1 MREDGKGSIF
11 CYHGFRQHEWVWLP
25 KPIWKRPFFFT
36 TIQKKKNR
44 PNKNVK
50 TCFSIFLF
58 PSSPFFFLLMIHTQ
72 VILSCGGQLSKFRK
86 NVVCLESFFF
96 LWCREKE
103 KQIHFSMKDWLM
115 KFKSRFLTRFTDF
128 PLTLDQYPKLETFH
142 TENAIFSQL
151 HVTIKENSY
160 KRTRPILLPNKP
172 HMHILAR
179 QGVYLSCGLRGPFFF
194 FPVPSDPPFWLFP
207 PSSLSFFFC
216 SFETLWNCDKSWES
230 HNWDMF

>member
-1 MREDGKGSIF
+1 MERDQYF
-11 CYHGFRQHEWVWLP
+11 ATMGFGNTNGCGCRNPSENAL
-25 KPIWKRPFFFT
+25 FFL
-36 TIQKKKNR
+36 QQYKKK
-44 PNKNVK
+44 KK
-50 TCFSIFLF
+50 TGQTKMSKLVLVYFSF
-58 PSSPFFFLLMIHTQ
+58 PPPPFFFLLMIHTQ

-194 FPVPSDPPFWLFP
+194 FSRAIRSSILTFSAVVPL
-207 PSSLSFFFC
+207 LFFFC
-216 SFETLWNCDKSWES
+216 SFETL
-230 HNWDMF
+230 

>member
-1 MREDGKGSIF
+1 MS
-11 CYHGFRQHEWVWLP
+11 
-25 KPIWKRPFFFT
+25 
-36 TIQKKKNR
+36 
-44 PNKNVK
+44 

-58 PSSPFFFLLMIHTQ
+58 PSSPFSFLLMIHTQ

-96 LWCREKE
+96 LSCREKK

-194 FPVPSDPPFWLFP
+194 SRAIRSSILTFSAVVPLLFFVHLKPFEIVTSPGKVTIGTCFKGNPFFLNLSLKSSRLITRIDECVFPG
-207 PSSLSFFFC
+207 
-216 SFETLWNCDKSWES
+216 
-230 HNWDMF
+230 

>member
-1 MREDGKGSIF
+1 
-11 CYHGFRQHEWVWLP
+11 
-25 KPIWKRPFFFT
+25 
-36 TIQKKKNR
+36 
-44 PNKNVK
+44 
-50 TCFSIFLF
+50 
-58 PSSPFFFLLMIHTQ
+58 
-72 VILSCGGQLSKFRK
+72 
-86 NVVCLESFFF
+86 
-96 LWCREKE
+96 
-103 KQIHFSMKDWLM
+103 M

-194 FPVPSDPPFWLFP
+194 FFPCHPILHFDFFRRRPSPFFFVHLKPFEIVTSP
-207 PSSLSFFFC
+207 GKVTIGTCFKGNPFFLSLSF
-216 SFETLWNCDKSWES
+216 KSS
-230 HNWDMF
+230 RLGLMNVYFLVKKKKNK